1 MTFDWLYLISIT
13 TRLWFFI
20 KKKMIRKIHA
30 VSAALLFLCVPTL
43 AAPDRWRRPAAPAL
57 QFKSGVGVGRPTGA
71 PPCFAFAG
79 PGTARGRPGPSPAVK
94 EEAEQN
100 HAAGE

>member
-1 MTFDWLYLISIT
+1 
-13 TRLWFFI
+13 
-20 KKKMIRKIHA
+20 MIRKIHA
-30 VSAALLFLCVPTL
+30 VSAHLNSTTFSLCAYAGGARPL
-43 AAPDRWRRPAAPAL
+43 APAGRAGATVQIGRRRRPA
-57 QFKSGVGVGRPTGA
+57 GR
-71 PPCFAFAG
+71 AG

>member
-1 MTFDWLYLISIT
+1 
-13 TRLWFFI
+13 
-20 KKKMIRKIHA
+20 MIRKIHA
-30 VSAALLFLCVPTL
+30 VSAHLNSTTFSLCAYAGGARPL
-43 AAPDRWRRPAAPAL
+43 APDRWRLGARPAAAAPAP
-57 QFKSGVGVGRPTGA
+57 QFKSGVDVGRPAGA

-79 PGTARGRPGPSPAVK
+79 PGTTRGRPGPSPAVK